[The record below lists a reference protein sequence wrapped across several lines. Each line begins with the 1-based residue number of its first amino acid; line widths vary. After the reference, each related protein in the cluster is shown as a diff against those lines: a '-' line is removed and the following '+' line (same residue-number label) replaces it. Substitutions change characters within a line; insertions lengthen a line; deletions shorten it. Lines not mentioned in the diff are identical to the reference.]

1 MSIKAESSIG
11 QKALL
16 DSADLDSLIYV
27 WKAMRK
33 KKHKRQKHLPFG
45 IISAINYIEYFRFY
59 SYTT

>member
-33 KKHKRQKHLPFG
+33 KNTKGKNIYHL
-45 IISAINYIEYFRFY
+45 EL
-59 SYTT
+59 